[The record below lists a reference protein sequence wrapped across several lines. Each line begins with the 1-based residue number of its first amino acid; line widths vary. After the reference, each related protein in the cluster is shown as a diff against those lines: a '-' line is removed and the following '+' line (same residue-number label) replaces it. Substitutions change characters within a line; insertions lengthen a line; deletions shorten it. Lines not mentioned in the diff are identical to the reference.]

1 MNDIQVYTVEYWQEH
16 MDELLERVEQGEHI
30 GVEDTST
37 GSQAVFVPLDDP
49 TIKMYTELNNEAP

>member
-1 MNDIQVYTVEYWQEH
+1 

-37 GSQAVFVPLDDP
+37 GNQAVFVPLEDP
-49 TIKMYTELNNEAP
+49 LIEMYTKLNNEAS